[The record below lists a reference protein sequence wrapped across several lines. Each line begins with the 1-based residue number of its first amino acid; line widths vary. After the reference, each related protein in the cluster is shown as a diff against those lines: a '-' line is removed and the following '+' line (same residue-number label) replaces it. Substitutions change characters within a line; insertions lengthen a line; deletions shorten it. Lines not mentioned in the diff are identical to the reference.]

1 VTRALART
9 TGAPAAAGGGFFASE
24 RKSSIAAGSVSDP
37 WVSGANHG
45 LRDARCRWPGP
56 SEAPPTILIEDHA
69 MKPLAL
75 PLLLTSAALLPLHV
89 HADTLAPA
97 PETPAAAFQRLF
109 AHTPGPVQPP
119 AGAAPDALTRA
130 FNEALWS
137 TTDQAAFDRAGL
149 APTAQAPESPAM
161 AFQRMLSH
169 TPGPVQPPV
178 GGAPDLLTRAFN
190 DALWSTPATA
200 AAYASARQ
208 HTLEHAQ

>member
-1 VTRALART
+1 
-9 TGAPAAAGGGFFASE
+9 
-24 RKSSIAAGSVSDP
+24 
-37 WVSGANHG
+37 
-45 LRDARCRWPGP
+45 
-56 SEAPPTILIEDHA
+56 

-75 PLLLTSAALLPLHV
+75 SLLLTSAALLPLHV

-137 TTDQAAFDRAGL
+137 TPDQAPTIHQAAFDRAGL
-149 APTAQAPESPAM
+149 PPTAQAPESPAV
-161 AFQRMLSH
+161 AFQRMLGH
-169 TPGPVQPPV
+169 TPGPVQPLV
-178 GGAPDLLTRAFN
+178 GGAPDVLTRVFN

-200 AAYASARQ
+200 AAYASA
-208 HTLEHAQ
+208 

>member
-1 VTRALART
+1 
-9 TGAPAAAGGGFFASE
+9 
-24 RKSSIAAGSVSDP
+24 
-37 WVSGANHG
+37 
-45 LRDARCRWPGP
+45 
-56 SEAPPTILIEDHA
+56 

-75 PLLLTSAALLPLHV
+75 SLLLTSAALLPLHV

-137 TTDQAAFDRAGL
+137 TPDQAPTIHQAAFDRAGL
-149 APTAQAPESPAM
+149 PPTAQAPESPAV
-161 AFQRMLSH
+161 AFQRMLGH
-169 TPGPVQPPV
+169 TPGPVQPLV
-178 GGAPDLLTRAFN
+178 GGAPDVLTRVFN